1 MYLKLDLKMP
11 YLLRVIMPG
20 GEGGFGDERQFKEE
34 SGLEDGVCDGMC
46 ETGLVF

>member
-20 GEGGFGDERQFKEE
+20 GEGGFGDEGQFKEE
-34 SGLEDGVCDGMC
+34 SGLEVGVCDGLLKA
-46 ETGLVF
+46 GP